1 MLLTSP
7 QKNEHTE
14 LKYPGQMRVTDNEQ
28 QGLVLWTCITG
39 FRFNAVQIKGIE
51 KITHTQC
58 PAYRFEIDRTR
69 HLTGQLLAEYGA
81 YHDKILSSKICSISP
96 ILQKNGEKPVFANN
110 TGINFNIS
118 HSHEIVVC
126 ALSAYP
132 VGMDIEY
139 ADQDIMSVAEHFFKE
154 DEYAMINRS
163 SDQIEAAY
171 KIWVRKESY
180 LKATGN
186 GIVEISDMPSVVE
199 GGEFVSG
206 IDAFRFHNIDI
217 AAGYQTSVCTN
228 QSVSAVSVNEVD
240 IKSLTRF
247 LGEINE

>member
-1 MLLTSP
+1 MDERGILVLLTSP
-7 QKNEHTE
+7 QNNEH
-14 LKYPGQMRVTDNEQ
+14 QV
-28 QGLVLWTCITG
+28 LVLWTRITG

-58 PAYRFEIDRTR
+58 PAYRFDIDRTR

-81 YHDKILSSKICSISP
+81 YHDEIISGKIRSVSP
-96 ILQKNGEKPVFANN
+96 ILQKTGEKPVFANN

-132 VGMDIEY
+132 VGVDIEY

-154 DEYAMINRS
+154 DENAMIDRS
-163 SDQIEAAY
+163 SDRIEAAY

-186 GIVEISDMPSVVE
+186 GIVDINDMPSVVE
-199 GGEFVSG
+199 KEEFVYG
-206 IDAFRFHNIDI
+206 IDSFRFHNIDI
-217 AAGYQTSVCTN
+217 AAGYQASVCTD
-228 QSVSAVSVNEVD
+228 QSVSAVSVKEVD
-240 IKSLTRF
+240 IKSLARF
-247 LGEINE
+247 LGEIHE